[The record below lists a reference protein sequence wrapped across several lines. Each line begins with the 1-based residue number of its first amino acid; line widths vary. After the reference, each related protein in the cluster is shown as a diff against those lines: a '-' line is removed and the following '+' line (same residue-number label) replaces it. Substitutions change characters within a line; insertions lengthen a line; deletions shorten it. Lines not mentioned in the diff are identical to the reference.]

1 MSMVVKL
8 NPYIGGD
15 YGYFK
20 KFDLIDVIKMV
31 PKPGFE
37 PGQAYTH

>member
-1 MSMVVKL
+1 MAGVKRKACAKYNIFL
-8 NPYIGGD
+8 NFLEGNAG
-15 YGYFK
+15 K
-20 KFDLIDVIKMV
+20 KMV

>member
-1 MSMVVKL
+1 ME
-8 NPYIGGD
+8 
-15 YGYFK
+15 
-20 KFDLIDVIKMV
+20 LIDYYCIEVNAGKKMV